1 MLTMCGAVVPPM
13 SVEHVK
19 RARREVGHRS
29 PLRRG
34 RSGPSFLTVDQFAAE
49 IGCTTRTVRSYHSR
63 GLLPPPVRVGRTPYY
78 IERHLVRMHQVL
90 SLQRRGLPLE
100 AVRALFEPDLVLDES
115 LLVSR
120 NVGGAV
126 RGKPELLS
134 DLMRAGVLSRD
145 PDGGVRVNGIRAV
158 LAARVVAVPGLPVV
172 PTLRLLAEVVRRVL
186 PHVEPAACELRELLG
201 EHPSHEELVELLVEA
216 VRLGLLRS
224 TPADGSPCPL

>member
-1 MLTMCGAVVPPM
+1 M
-13 SVEHVK
+13 
-19 RARREVGHRS
+19 GHRS

-34 RSGPSFLTVDQFAAE
+34 RTGASFLTVDQFAAK
-49 IGCTTRTVRSYHSR
+49 IGCTTRTVRSYHAR

-90 SLQRRGLPLE
+90 RLQRRGLPLE

-115 LLVSR
+115 LKVSR
-120 NVGGAV
+120 CVSVAV

-134 DLMRAGVLSRD
+134 DLVAAGVLSRY

-158 LAARVVAVPGLPVV
+158 LAARVVAVPGLPVA

-186 PHVEPAACELRELLG
+186 PHVEPAAGELRELLG
-201 EHPSHEELVELLVEA
+201 DEPSNEELVELLVEA

-224 TPADGSPCPL
+224 APEDGSPCTL